1 MTQRTVQCTTVRKT
15 LRTSPR
21 AWACRRTWDAAVGQR
36 WGRVLC
42 DRRFTDN
49 EFAKLCVA
57 RMSRARETEHL
68 SFRPVPV
75 WPFFSHTPSPPLLLS
90 FPRPP
95 SFPPV
100 PPRHPT
106 TPIES
111 HRVLRLWIPS
121 LEWGPHSPRKDG
133 FALTHLRGRRT
144 FPNSLVIDPFS
155 SNRFIPREA
164 PTNKVTS
171 VGGIDREILEG
182 NIWPK
187 V

>member
-1 MTQRTVQCTTVRKT
+1 MQRTVQRTTVRKT

-21 AWACRRTWDAAVGQR
+21 AWACRRTRDAAVGQR

-75 WPFFSHTPSPPLLLS
+75 WPFISLTPSLPHL
-90 FPRPP
+90 P
-95 SFPPV
+95 SSPGT
-100 PPRHPT
+100 PRHPT

-133 FALTHLRGRRT
+133 FALTHLRGTHISKLSRHR
-144 FPNSLVIDPFS
+144 PF
-155 SNRFIPREA
+155 
-164 PTNKVTS
+164 
-171 VGGIDREILEG
+171 
-182 NIWPK
+182 
-187 V
+187 

>member
-75 WPFFSHTPSPPLLLS
+75 WPFFSHTPSSPLLLS
-90 FPRPP
+90 FPGLPP
-95 SFPPV
+95 PP
-100 PPRHPT
+100 
-106 TPIES
+106 
-111 HRVLRLWIPS
+111 LFL
-121 LEWGPHSPRKDG
+121 
-133 FALTHLRGRRT
+133 
-144 FPNSLVIDPFS
+144 LVIRRHL
-155 SNRFIPREA
+155 SNRTESSGFGYRAWSENLA
-164 PTNKVTS
+164 EERWLCTNSPTWETHISKLS
-171 VGGIDREILEG
+171 RHR
-182 NIWPK
+182 PF
-187 V
+187 

>member
-1 MTQRTVQCTTVRKT
+1 MTQQTVQCTTVRKT

-21 AWACRRTWDAAVGQR
+21 AWAYRRTWDAAVGQR

-90 FPRPP
+90 FPGLPP
-95 SFPPV
+95 SPYSSLSSDDTYRIAPSPPALDTE
-100 PPRHPT
+100 PGMRTALAEERWLCTNSPTWETHISKLSRH
-106 TPIES
+106 
-111 HRVLRLWIPS
+111 R
-121 LEWGPHSPRKDG
+121 
-133 FALTHLRGRRT
+133 
-144 FPNSLVIDPFS
+144 PF
-155 SNRFIPREA
+155 
-164 PTNKVTS
+164 
-171 VGGIDREILEG
+171 
-182 NIWPK
+182 
-187 V
+187 